1 MRESVAWTEPATGLL
16 VPIVLGALGFT
27 GMTVGVHELLSPA
40 SRPREIHTPAPSPRV
55 ASAPAAVV
63 APVAVPAPPPV
74 PVAPV
79 APPRP
84 AEPPVRDC
92 PPLFAVQFG
101 AGSLRP
107 EALPAD
113 SVAQLRTWLEAHP
126 QAVLVVQ
133 GHADARGGARYNWE
147 LSYRRAHAV
156 AQQLRTAGVPRGRI
170 SAQAAGA
177 FQPLAGRED
186 TEAANRRVVLGLLGA
201 PGCAAAAD
209 GVFPIGGTP

>member
-1 MRESVAWTEPATGLL
+1 MMRESVAWTEPATGLL
-16 VPIVLGALGFT
+16 VPVVLGALGFT
-27 GMTVGVHELLSPA
+27 GMAVGVHELLSPA
-40 SRPREIHTPAPSPRV
+40 GRPREIHSPAPSPRV
-55 ASAPAAVV
+55 ASAPV
-63 APVAVPAPPPV
+63 PVAAPAPPPPPPV
-74 PVAPV
+74 SVAPV
-79 APPRP
+79 PPPRP
-84 AEPPVRDC
+84 APPPARDC

-107 EALPAD
+107 DSLPAD

-177 FQPLAGRED
+177 FQPLAGHED
-186 TEAANRRVVLGLLGA
+186 TEAANRRVVLGVLGV
-201 PGCAAAAD
+201 PGCAAGPD
-209 GVFPIGGTP
+209 GVLPAGGTP